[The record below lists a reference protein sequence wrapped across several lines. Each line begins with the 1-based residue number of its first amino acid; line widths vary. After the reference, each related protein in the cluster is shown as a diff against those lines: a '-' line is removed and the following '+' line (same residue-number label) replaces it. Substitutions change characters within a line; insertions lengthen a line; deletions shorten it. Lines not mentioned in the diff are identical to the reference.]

1 MDAISLNNIVT
12 GSAFTE
18 DSYILEDLFFLPK
31 NLPVEDYHIK
41 LLREWNINDIF
52 TEGRITER
60 SMNKIIQ
67 KKPDIKQKIEDI
79 YEAPAILSNTKDT
92 PESTTSEQT
101 SINTVGLLDN
111 SVKVLVDTYKNWIKT
126 TINIF
131 NEILIQRQ
139 VDKEKPRNLI
149 KEIIDTVNK
158 NKNNALML
166 FGKTFEGLLYI
177 YPQTIETVILA
188 YIIGDSLNLSQLALS
203 NLAIATLFH
212 DIGMLKIPRIIL
224 EKKEALSE
232 HETSIIQNHPN
243 IGYKFLRDVKYSAI
257 IASGALQHHERI
269 DGKGYPNGLLPD
281 RITDIAK
288 VISVV
293 DAYCA
298 AIANKPFKKSSMHAK
313 EVIQDLLRGGGTA
326 YDPSILKELIKNISF
341 YPIGSLVLLSTDKPA
356 RVVGTSGVAMK
367 PIVKKI
373 DAEAEVI
380 DLSKTNDIYI
390 KGLYSEKN

>member
-92 PESTTSEQT
+92 PESTTNEQT

-232 HETSIIQNHPN
+232 HETSIIQNHP
-243 IGYKFLRDVKYSAI
+243 
-257 IASGALQHHERI
+257 
-269 DGKGYPNGLLPD
+269 
-281 RITDIAK
+281 T
-288 VISVV
+288 
-293 DAYCA
+293 
-298 AIANKPFKKSSMHAK
+298 
-313 EVIQDLLRGGGTA
+313 
-326 YDPSILKELIKNISF
+326 
-341 YPIGSLVLLSTDKPA
+341 
-356 RVVGTSGVAMK
+356 
-367 PIVKKI
+367 
-373 DAEAEVI
+373 
-380 DLSKTNDIYI
+380 
-390 KGLYSEKN
+390 